1 MLPNTIKII
10 VPITIPTEPIEE
22 IKTNRIPKSF
32 AIILGICW
40 RIFSKKNDHLNDPST
55 TKKTIN

>member
-22 IKTNRIPKSF
+22 IKTNRIPK
-32 AIILGICW
+32 
-40 RIFSKKNDHLNDPST
+40 R
-55 TKKTIN
+55 